1 MRSHEDWNGIR
12 MSAIYHSGPNG
23 LLAFIVVTL
32 ILGGLAAFVSGRAI
46 AETWR
51 PRWQAALYMLP
62 LAAGVRFVHFAVF
75 NEPLLSLRSYFVDL
89 IILLVM
95 STAGYVTMRRHQM
108 ERQYGWRSNRH

>member
-1 MRSHEDWNGIR
+1 

-23 LLAFIVVTL
+23 LFAFVIVTL

-75 NEPLLSLRSYFVDL
+75 GEPLLSARSYLVDL
-89 IILLVM
+89 AILLVASM
-95 STAGYVTMRRHQM
+95 AGYLSMRRYQM
-108 ERQYGWRSNRH
+108 ERQYGWEANRR